1 MALTQDELD
10 LVVNPALDR
19 ICVGQVA
26 LAVQTTVEGL
36 AANRH
41 YEPQRDA
48 LLRSCVWP
56 FASARANLSVIEIL
70 TLDDAPADDPF
81 VAGDTITGGTSGET
95 TTILSVISDEE
106 YEIIDRSGDFEDGEE
121 LSNGTDA
128 ITCGAGFPIV
138 AYQTPAFEWTY
149 QYLLP
154 TDFLRLR
161 SVYEND
167 MTDHPAT
174 RFEIEG
180 RRLLTHYETVSLK
193 YIKKITDPKLF
204 EELFRQVLILR
215 LALTLCYPLAGTDAV
230 RMRQELREE
239 LLQIE
244 ARARTVAMQE
254 NDTTGRQDFNLARY
268 GN

>member
-19 ICVGQVA
+19 ICVGQIS
-26 LAVQTTVEGL
+26 LAVQTSVEGL

-41 YEPQRDA
+41 YEHQRDA

-56 FASARANLSVIEIL
+56 FASARANLSVIETL
-70 TLDDAPADDPF
+70 MLDDAPTDDPF
-81 VAGDTITGGTSGET
+81 VVGDTITGTTSGET
-95 TTILSVISDEE
+95 AVVLAVISDDE
-106 YEIIDRSGDFEDGEE
+106 YEIINRSGDFEDGEE

-128 ITCGAGFPIV
+128 ITCGAGFPVV
-138 AYQTPAFEWTY
+138 AYSTPAFEWTY
-149 QYLLP
+149 QYSLP
-154 TDFLRLR
+154 TDFMRLR
-161 SVYEND
+161 AVYEND

-193 YIKKITDPKLF
+193 YIKKVTDPTKF
-204 EELFRQVLILR
+204 EELFRQVLILK

-230 RMRQELREE
+230 RMREELRGE

-254 NDTTGRQDFNLARY
+254 NDTTGRKDWNLARF